1 MREGLP
7 APRLSLVKW
16 IASEVESLSPLQRR
30 FAHLGQLRSVEKR
43 TGVLKPFD
51 ELPEYAK
58 IALVAMG
65 KGNTYWARPATEW
78 EGYASPVFAILS
90 TNGVIGGVIGGK
102 ASSKKQGLSVL
113 EDGGMPKKEL
123 SRVTDKEARE
133 AWGRKWAGVAG
144 SAPPKDAALK
154 SANRNEFH
162 WSAEAA
168 AIFQDAV
175 TELGGPASAMPS
187 AIIQILSLGPLHHLT
202 SPQVTS
208 RLQKVRK
215 QARAATSQLQ
225 THAVAPA
232 APAPKK
238 PKRKR
243 AYSTGNLSDDDFDC
257 PR

>member
-1 MREGLP
+1 MG
-7 APRLSLVKW
+7 PRACVCRL
-16 IASEVESLSPLQRR
+16 AC
-30 FAHLGQLRSVEKR
+30 
-43 TGVLKPFD
+43 T
-51 ELPEYAK
+51 
-58 IALVAMG
+58 
-65 KGNTYWARPATEW
+65 ARPQK
-78 EGYASPVFAILS
+78 GYASPVSAILS
-90 TNGVIGGVIGGK
+90 TNGEIGGKATVASHGLQMANGGK
-102 ASSKKQGLSVL
+102 ASSKKAGLSAL
-113 EDGGMPKKEL
+113 EAGGMNKEDL
-123 SRVTDKEARE
+123 ARVTDKEAHE
-133 AWGRKWAGVAG
+133 AWGRKWASVAG

-175 TELGGPASAMPS
+175 TELGGPASAIPS

-202 SPQVTS
+202 SNQVTS
-208 RLQKVRK
+208 RLSKVRK

>member
-1 MREGLP
+1 MVHVRDP
-7 APRLSLVKW
+7 
-16 IASEVESLSPLQRR
+16 
-30 FAHLGQLRSVEKR
+30 
-43 TGVLKPFD
+43 
-51 ELPEYAK
+51 
-58 IALVAMG
+58 
-65 KGNTYWARPATEW
+65 
-78 EGYASPVFAILS
+78 
-90 TNGVIGGVIGGK
+90 
-102 ASSKKQGLSVL
+102 LSVFNHMLFARVVACNYRL
-113 EDGGMPKKEL
+113 EP
-123 SRVTDKEARE
+123 SRR
-133 AWGRKWAGVAG
+133 
-144 SAPPKDAALK
+144 AL
-154 SANRNEFH
+154 ANRNEFH

-202 SPQVTS
+202 SPQVNS

>member
-1 MREGLP
+1 M
-7 APRLSLVKW
+7 
-16 IASEVESLSPLQRR
+16 
-30 FAHLGQLRSVEKR
+30 
-43 TGVLKPFD
+43 
-51 ELPEYAK
+51 
-58 IALVAMG
+58 
-65 KGNTYWARPATEW
+65 
-78 EGYASPVFAILS
+78 
-90 TNGVIGGVIGGK
+90 TNGKIGGKATVASHGLQMANGGKARSKKAGLSALEAGGMNKEDLARVSDEEARQAWGRDKGK
-102 ASSKKQGLSVL
+102 ASSKKQGLSIL
-113 EDGGMPKKEL
+113 EAGGMPKKEL